1 MPFSTICQ
9 LNNGSK
15 KEKNQEYTE
24 KISCF
29 GFFLGLRIWEI
40 LELQQYFSNRKL
52 KLYWWEKHEY
62 KNPVMKQ
69 DQNVQ

>member
-1 MPFSTICQ
+1 MAVR
-9 LNNGSK
+9 K
-15 KEKNQEYTE
+15 KKQEYTE

-29 GFFLGLRIWEI
+29 GGFFWEGGGGYEGI
-40 LELQQYFSNRKL
+40 LELQQYFSNIAGKF
-52 KLYWWEKHEY
+52 YWWEKHEY